1 MPPTLDPASADAE
14 HDVSKYGYVQE
25 LDRSMNVW
33 QLTAFGLNYMV
44 PIAPAIIFGILL
56 KLSGGT
62 VALPYLLAGVA
73 MLFTAFSYAV
83 MVRNFPL
90 AGSVYNYVGR
100 GCNPYFGFLS
110 GWVLTLDYILIPTVT
125 ASSSAY
131 FAQQYLPGV
140 PYWVLLGVFSVGT
153 GMVNLFGVQLMS
165 RLGLGLLVFGE
176 LVVWS
181 SIVVWGRA
189 VAVDGAG
196 VGTLL
201 STQPFQFDSVSSLAA
216 ATSLA
221 IFSFLGFDAITTLAE
236 ETRRPKRDIPRAIYW
251 CVGIGTLTMFACGY
265 VAMLAIPDWRQHIG
279 DEAWLNTTLFQ
290 VSRAT
295 GGEAF
300 SVFFTVGYL
309 TALGVFNVVATAAG
323 ARLLFGMGRDELLP
337 RAVFARVNRRWR
349 TPHWSILL
357 ICAIEFALGN
367 FANMETLSNL
377 VNYGAM
383 FAFAALNISV
393 VWLYYVRGGGELAD
407 GSRVRP
413 QGAQHLRYLLLPAV
427 GLAIILYVWA
437 HMDTLAQILGTVWL
451 AAGIAYLLA
460 KTRVFQRL
468 PPALDL

>member
-1 MPPTLDPASADAE
+1 
-14 HDVSKYGYVQE
+14 
-25 LDRSMNVW
+25 
-33 QLTAFGLNYMV
+33 
-44 PIAPAIIFGILL
+44 
-56 KLSGGT
+56 
-62 VALPYLLAGVA
+62 

-265 VAMLAIPDWRQHIG
+265 VAMLAIPTGASTSATRPG
-279 DEAWLNTTLFQ
+279 STPRC
-290 VSRAT
+290 SRC
-295 GGEAF
+295 
-300 SVFFTVGYL
+300 
-309 TALGVFNVVATAAG
+309 
-323 ARLLFGMGRDELLP
+323 
-337 RAVFARVNRRWR
+337 RA
-349 TPHWSILL
+349 P
-357 ICAIEFALGN
+357 
-367 FANMETLSNL
+367 
-377 VNYGAM
+377 
-383 FAFAALNISV
+383 
-393 VWLYYVRGGGELAD
+393 
-407 GSRVRP
+407 
-413 QGAQHLRYLLLPAV
+413 
-427 GLAIILYVWA
+427 
-437 HMDTLAQILGTVWL
+437 L
-451 AAGIAYLLA
+451 AAKPSACSSRSA
-460 KTRVFQRL
+460 T
-468 PPALDL
+468 